1 MPIGIRRLKF
11 LGFEIPHSKF
21 HISHFMSRA
30 CRASLRHFATNRHE
44 QYGLTATLSY
54 AVVVLSHLV
63 CLVCLVCLVH
73 LVSFFQPKNQT
84 NETNK
89 IDQINQMNQI
99 NSSMAVVI
107 TGASTGIGAACALD
121 CAGRGMTVFAGVR
134 DKRAGEALATK
145 GGPSL
150 IPIMLDVTDVST
162 IMRSAEAVQRVV
174 GAEGLGGLVNNAG
187 IVIGSPLEVIPLP
200 QLRKQLEVN
209 VIGQIAV
216 TQAFLPLLRRGR
228 GRIVN
233 MGSIAGRGTI
243 PLLGPYSASKYAL
256 EALTDA
262 LRTELQPWGI
272 QVSIIEPGAIA
283 TPIWEKS
290 AKEAEGIEESASD
303 EAKAL
308 YGEAVVRI
316 REAVAQA
323 AQRAIPPDAV
333 VRAVHHALT
342 ASRPRTRYL
351 VGTDARLRAWM
362 VKWLPDRVQDRL
374 LVWALKYPR
383 ES

>member
-1 MPIGIRRLKF
+1 MD
-11 LGFEIPHSKF
+11 
-21 HISHFMSRA
+21 
-30 CRASLRHFATNRHE
+30 
-44 QYGLTATLSY
+44 
-54 AVVVLSHLV
+54 
-63 CLVCLVCLVH
+63 
-73 LVSFFQPKNQT
+73 QT
-84 NETNK
+84 
-89 IDQINQMNQI
+89 DQINQRDQM
-99 NSSMAVVI
+99 SVVV

-134 DKRAGEALATK
+134 DPRAGEALAAK
-145 GGPSL
+145 AGPSL
-150 IPIMLDVTDVST
+150 IPIMLDVTDEQS
-162 IMRSAEAVQRVV
+162 IAQSAEVVQRVV
-174 GAEGLGGLVNNAG
+174 GEGGLGGLVNNAG
-187 IVIGSPLEVIPLP
+187 IVIGSPLEVIPLA

-243 PLLGPYSASKYAL
+243 PLLGPYSASKFAL

-262 LRTELQPWGI
+262 LRMELQPWGI
-272 QVSIIEPGAIA
+272 LVSIIEPGAIA

-290 AKEAEGIEESASD
+290 AKEAEGLEASVSE
-303 EAKAL
+303 EAKVL
-308 YGEAVVRI
+308 YAEAVIRI
-316 REAVAQA
+316 REAIAEA
-323 AQRAIPPDAV
+323 AKRAIAPDAV

-351 VGTDARLRAWM
+351 VGSDAKLRALM

-374 LVWALKYPR
+374 LGWALKYPR
-383 ES
+383 EA

>member
-1 MPIGIRRLKF
+1 
-11 LGFEIPHSKF
+11 
-21 HISHFMSRA
+21 
-30 CRASLRHFATNRHE
+30 
-44 QYGLTATLSY
+44 
-54 AVVVLSHLV
+54 
-63 CLVCLVCLVH
+63 
-73 LVSFFQPKNQT
+73 
-84 NETNK
+84 
-89 IDQINQMNQI
+89 MNQI
-99 NSSMAVVI
+99 DQMTVVV

-134 DKRAGEALATK
+134 DPRAGEALATK
-145 GGPSL
+145 GGPSI
-150 IPIMLDVTDVST
+150 IPIMLDVTDEPSIT
-162 IMRSAEAVQRVV
+162 RSVEVVQRAV
-174 GAEGLGGLVNNAG
+174 GAAGLGGLVNNAG
-187 IVIGSPLEVIPLP
+187 IVIGSPLEVIPLS

-262 LRTELQPWGI
+262 LRMELQPWGI

-290 AKEAEGIEESASD
+290 AKEAEGLEASVNEEG
-303 EAKAL
+303 KVL
-308 YGEAVVRI
+308 YREAVIRI
-316 REAVAQA
+316 REAISQA
-323 AQRAIPPDAV
+323 AQRAIPPEAV

-342 ASRPRTRYL
+342 ATHPRTRYL
-351 VGTDARLRAWM
+351 VGTDAKLRAWM

-374 LVWALKYPR
+374 LGWALKYPR

>member
-1 MPIGIRRLKF
+1 M
-11 LGFEIPHSKF
+11 
-21 HISHFMSRA
+21 
-30 CRASLRHFATNRHE
+30 
-44 QYGLTATLSY
+44 
-54 AVVVLSHLV
+54 
-63 CLVCLVCLVH
+63 
-73 LVSFFQPKNQT
+73 
-84 NETNK
+84 
-89 IDQINQMNQI
+89 NQMNQT
-99 NSSMAVVI
+99 NQMSVVV

-134 DKRAGEALATK
+134 DLRAGEALAAK
-145 GGPSL
+145 GGSSL
-150 IPIMLDVTDVST
+150 IPITIDVTDEPS
-162 IMRSAEAVQRVV
+162 IARSVEAVQLVV
-174 GAEGLGGLVNNAG
+174 GEKGLGGLVNNAG
-187 IVIGSPLEVIPLP
+187 IVVGSPLEVIPLSH
-200 QLRKQLEVN
+200 LRKQLEVN

-262 LRTELQPWGI
+262 LRMELQPWGI

-290 AKEAEGIEESASD
+290 AKEAEGLEASVSA

-308 YGEAVVRI
+308 YGEAVIRI
-316 REAVAQA
+316 REAIAQA
-323 AQRAIPPDAV
+323 AQRAIAPEAV

-342 ASRPRTRYL
+342 AARPRTRYL
-351 VGTDARLRAWM
+351 VGTDAKLRAWM
-362 VKWLPDRVQDRL
+362 VKWLPDRMQDRL

-383 ES
+383 EG

>member
-1 MPIGIRRLKF
+1 
-11 LGFEIPHSKF
+11 
-21 HISHFMSRA
+21 MS
-30 CRASLRHFATNRHE
+30 
-44 QYGLTATLSY
+44 
-54 AVVVLSHLV
+54 VVV
-63 CLVCLVCLVH
+63 
-73 LVSFFQPKNQT
+73 
-84 NETNK
+84 
-89 IDQINQMNQI
+89 
-99 NSSMAVVI
+99 

-134 DKRAGEALATK
+134 DPRAGEALAAK
-145 GGPSL
+145 AGPSL
-150 IPIMLDVTDVST
+150 IPIMLDVTDEQS
-162 IMRSAEAVQRVV
+162 IAQSAEVVQRVV
-174 GAEGLGGLVNNAG
+174 GEGGLGGLVNNAG
-187 IVIGSPLEVIPLP
+187 IVIGSPLEVIPLA

-243 PLLGPYSASKYAL
+243 PLLGPYSASKFAL

-262 LRTELQPWGI
+262 LRMELQPWGI

-290 AKEAEGIEESASD
+290 AKEAEGLEASVSE
-303 EAKAL
+303 EAKVL
-308 YGEAVVRI
+308 YAEAVIRI
-316 REAVAQA
+316 REAITEA
-323 AQRAIPPDAV
+323 AKRAIAPDAV

-351 VGTDARLRAWM
+351 VGSDAKLRALM

-374 LVWALKYPR
+374 LGWALKYPR
-383 ES
+383 EA

>member
-1 MPIGIRRLKF
+1 
-11 LGFEIPHSKF
+11 
-21 HISHFMSRA
+21 
-30 CRASLRHFATNRHE
+30 
-44 QYGLTATLSY
+44 
-54 AVVVLSHLV
+54 
-63 CLVCLVCLVH
+63 
-73 LVSFFQPKNQT
+73 
-84 NETNK
+84 
-89 IDQINQMNQI
+89 MNQI
-99 NSSMAVVI
+99 NQINKTNRASSMAVVV

-121 CAGRGMTVFAGVR
+121 CVGRGMRVFAGVR
-134 DKRAGEALATK
+134 DARAGEALVAK

-150 IPIMLDVTDVST
+150 LPITLDVTDEGS
-162 IMRSAEAVQRVV
+162 IMRSAEVVQRVV
-174 GAEGLGGLVNNAG
+174 GEHGLGGLVNNAG
-187 IVIGSPLEVIPLP
+187 IVIGSPLEVIPLS

-243 PLLGPYSASKYAL
+243 PLLGPYSASKFAL

-262 LRTELQPWGI
+262 LRMELRPWGI

-290 AKEAEGIEESASD
+290 AKEAEDLEASVGE

-308 YGEAVVRI
+308 YGEAAIRI
-316 REAVAQA
+316 REAITQA
-323 AQRAIPPDAV
+323 AQRAIAPEAV

-342 ASRPRTRYL
+342 AAHPRTRYL
-351 VGTDARLRAWM
+351 VGTDAKLRAWM
-362 VKWLPDRVQDRL
+362 VKWLPDRIQDRL
-374 LVWALKYPR
+374 LGWALKYPR
-383 ES
+383 EG

>member
-1 MPIGIRRLKF
+1 M
-11 LGFEIPHSKF
+11 
-21 HISHFMSRA
+21 
-30 CRASLRHFATNRHE
+30 
-44 QYGLTATLSY
+44 
-54 AVVVLSHLV
+54 
-63 CLVCLVCLVH
+63 
-73 LVSFFQPKNQT
+73 NQT
-84 NETNK
+84 
-89 IDQINQMNQI
+89 NQI
-99 NSSMAVVI
+99 NSPLSVVV

-134 DKRAGEALATK
+134 DPRAGEALATK

-150 IPIMLDVTDVST
+150 IPITLDVTDEPS
-162 IMRSAEAVQRVV
+162 IARSVEAVQLVL
-174 GAEGLGGLVNNAG
+174 GEKGLGGLVNNAG
-187 IVIGSPLEVIPLP
+187 IVVGSPLEIIPLSH
-200 QLRKQLEVN
+200 LRKQLEVN

-262 LRTELQPWGI
+262 LRMELQPWGI
-272 QVSIIEPGAIA
+272 QVSIIEPGAIT

-290 AKEAEGIEESASD
+290 AKEAEGLEASVSA

-308 YGEAVVRI
+308 YGEAVIRI
-316 REAVAQA
+316 REAIAQA
-323 AQRAIPPDAV
+323 AQRAIAPDAV

-351 VGTDARLRAWM
+351 VGSDAKLRAWM
-362 VKWLPDRVQDRL
+362 VKWLPDRIHDML

-383 ES
+383 ER